1 MDTFTTSAFDHSQY
15 MPHGMCYMWRPD
27 ILWPTVISDTVTA
40 VAYLAF
46 ALAVITFVRK
56 RADLPDPAFFVLA
69 GSVIFLACG
78 TSHLLSAVVI
88 WNPLYGYLAVVK
100 VMVAVSSVAAA
111 ILLWRLLPVFL
122 AIPSPALLEGRNR
135 DLEREIK
142 VRTKMERDTKT
153 LNRQLRVARDEAEH
167 AIQAKSQFLTT
178 MSHEIRTPMNGV
190 LGTMELLQLTKLNQ
204 EQAKYTRIL
213 RRSGH
218 TLMRIIDDILDYS
231 KIEVGKLMLEN
242 TQFNMTQLIDDS
254 VSFLDAKV
262 MDGVD
267 LVVEVDPAIPA
278 NLKGDPTRLHQV
290 ITNLLN
296 NAFKFTAEGS
306 VRLQVSA
313 EPTRN
318 RTVAVNFI
326 ISDTGLGMT
335 EDVTSVIF
343 QPFTQ
348 ADQSTSRKYGG
359 SGLGLSICKNLV
371 DLMGGEIGVESEPGR
386 GSHFHFRI
394 VFDIARQ
401 PLLDAAEKS
410 ASNVDYSGL
419 RVLLA
424 EDNDINQQVAMS
436 LMAKLGVTPDL
447 VADGSSAVS
456 NFREQAGGYDLVLMD
471 CEMPVMDGYEAAK
484 QIRQFEADNDL
495 PPTTIYALSAHVL
508 SDHLEAC
515 HAAGMNDSLSKPIS
529 FEQVK
534 RLFGAVKSMKEPI

>member
-27 ILWPTVISDTVTA
+27 ILWPTVISDVVTA

-46 ALAVITFVRK
+46 ALAVITFVR
-56 RADLPDPAFFVLA
+56 RREDLPDPAFFILA

-78 TSHLLSAVVI
+78 SSHLLSAVVI

-100 VMVAVSSVAAA
+100 VIVAVSSVAAA
-111 ILLWRLLPVFL
+111 VLLWRLLPVFL
-122 AIPSPALLEGRNR
+122 SIPSPALLEVRNK
-135 DLEREIK
+135 DLEREVK
-142 VRTKMERDTKT
+142 VRTKMEQDTKN
-153 LNRQLRVARDEAEH
+153 LNTQLRVARDEAEQ
-167 AIQAKSQFLTT
+167 AIQVKSQFLST

-190 LGTMELLQLTKLNQ
+190 LGTMELLQLTKLSKEQ
-204 EQAKYTRIL
+204 EKYTRIL

-231 KIEVGKLMLEN
+231 KIEVGKLLLES
-242 TQFNMTQLIDDS
+242 TQFNMAQLIEDS

-262 MDGVD
+262 KDGID
-267 LVVEVDPAIPA
+267 LVVEVDPAVPA
-278 NLKGDPTRLHQV
+278 DLIGDPTRLHQV

-296 NAFKFTAEGS
+296 NAFKFTTEGS

-313 EPTRN
+313 EPTVN
-318 RTVAVNFI
+318 QTVAVNFC

-335 EDVTSVIF
+335 ENVKSVIF

-348 ADQSTSRKYGG
+348 ADQSISRKYGG

-371 DLMGGEIGVESEPGR
+371 EMMGGEIDVESEPGK
-386 GSHFHFRI
+386 GSRFHFRI
-394 VFDIARQ
+394 TFDIASL
-401 PLLDAAEKS
+401 PLVAETKKP
-410 ASNVDYSGL
+410 ASSVDYSGL
-419 RVLLA
+419 KVLFA
-424 EDNDINQQVAMS
+424 EDNDISQQVALS

-456 NFREQAGGYDLVLMD
+456 KFCNQTDRYDVILMD
-471 CEMPVMDGYEAAK
+471 CEMPILDGYEAAR
-484 QIRQFEADNDL
+484 QIRQFETDNDL
-495 PPTTIYALSAHVL
+495 PPTIIYALSAHVL

-515 HAAGMNDSLSKPIS
+515 RAVGMDDSLSKPIS
-529 FEQVK
+529 FDQLK
-534 RLFGAVKSMKEPI
+534 KLFGAVMSMKEAN

>member
-27 ILWPTVISDTVTA
+27 ILWPTVISDAVTA

-46 ALAVITFVRK
+46 ALAIITFVR
-56 RADLPDPAFFVLA
+56 RREDLPDPAFFILA
-69 GSVIFLACG
+69 GSIIFLACG

-122 AIPSPALLEGRNR
+122 AIPSPALLEVKNQ

-142 VRTKMERDTKT
+142 VRTKMERDAKN
-153 LNRQLRVARDEAEH
+153 LNTQLRVARDVAEQ

-218 TLMRIIDDILDYS
+218 TLMRIIDDILDFS
-231 KIEVGKLMLEN
+231 KIEVGKLVLEN
-242 TQFNMTQLIDDS
+242 TQFNMTQLIEDS
-254 VSFLDAKV
+254 VSFLDVKV
-262 MDGVD
+262 MDGID
-267 LVVEVDPAIPA
+267 LVIEVDPAIPA

-313 EPTRN
+313 EPTHN
-318 RTVAVNFI
+318 RTVAVNFN

-371 DLMGGEIGVESEPGR
+371 ELMGGEIGVESEPGR
-386 GSHFHFRI
+386 GSRFHFRI

-401 PLLDAAEKS
+401 PLIDAAEKS
-410 ASNVDYSGL
+410 ASSVDYSGL

-424 EDNDINQQVAMS
+424 EDNDINQQIAIS
-436 LMAKLGVTPDL
+436 LIAKLGVTPDL

-456 NFREQAGGYDLVLMD
+456 KFRKQAGGYDLILMD
-471 CEMPVMDGYEAAK
+471 CEMPVLDGYEAAK

-495 PPTTIYALSAHVL
+495 QPTIIYALSAHVL
-508 SDHLEAC
+508 SDHLDAC

-529 FEQVK
+529 FEQIK
-534 RLFGAVKSMKEPI
+534 MLFGTVISMREVK

>member
-27 ILWPTVISDTVTA
+27 ILWPTVISDVVTA

-46 ALAVITFVRK
+46 ALAVITFVR
-56 RADLPDPAFFVLA
+56 RREDLPDPAFFILA

-78 TSHLLSAVVI
+78 SSHLLSAVVI

-100 VMVAVSSVAAA
+100 VIVAVSSVAAA
-111 ILLWRLLPVFL
+111 VLLWRLLPVFL
-122 AIPSPALLEGRNR
+122 SIPSPALLEVRNK
-135 DLEREIK
+135 DLEREVK
-142 VRTKMERDTKT
+142 VRTKMEQDTKN
-153 LNRQLRVARDEAEH
+153 LNTQLRVARDEAEQ
-167 AIQAKSQFLTT
+167 AIQVKSQFLST

-190 LGTMELLQLTKLNQ
+190 LGTMELLQLTKLSQ
-204 EQAKYTRIL
+204 EQEKYTRIL

-231 KIEVGKLMLEN
+231 KIEVGKLLLEN
-242 TQFNMTQLIDDS
+242 TQFNMAQLIEDS

-262 MDGVD
+262 KDGIE

-278 NLKGDPTRLHQV
+278 DLIGDPTRLHQV

-296 NAFKFTAEGS
+296 NAFKFTTEGS

-313 EPTRN
+313 EPTVN
-318 RTVAVNFI
+318 QTVAVNFC

-335 EDVTSVIF
+335 EDVKSVIF

-348 ADQSTSRKYGG
+348 ADQSISRKYGG

-371 DLMGGEIGVESEPGR
+371 GMMGGEIDVESEPGK
-386 GSHFHFRI
+386 GSRFHFRI
-394 VFDIARQ
+394 TFDIASL
-401 PLLDAAEKS
+401 PLVAETKKP
-410 ASNVDYSGL
+410 ASSVDYSGL
-419 RVLLA
+419 KVLFA
-424 EDNDINQQVAMS
+424 EDNDISQQVALS

-456 NFREQAGGYDLVLMD
+456 KFCKQTDRYDVILMD
-471 CEMPVMDGYEAAK
+471 CEMPILDGYEAAR
-484 QIRQFEADNDL
+484 QIRQFETDNDL
-495 PPTTIYALSAHVL
+495 PPTIIYALSAHVL

-515 HAAGMNDSLSKPIS
+515 RAVGMDDSLSKPIS
-529 FEQVK
+529 FDQLK
-534 RLFGAVKSMKEPI
+534 KLFGAVMSMKEAN